1 LSPEPIRSVEQRV
14 DVVLRG
20 VTDVAVELRA
30 VEQLGVAFAGVDDR
44 RGVALMA
51 STPPQMS
58 IIALICCSMN
68 FIVLI
73 TC

>member
-1 LSPEPIRSVEQRV
+1 
-14 DVVLRG
+14 

-30 VEQLGVAFAGVDDR
+30 VEQLGVAFAGIDDR
-44 RGVALMA
+44 RACALMA

-58 IIALICCSMN
+58 IIALMCCSMN

-73 TC
+73 TLLMRWP